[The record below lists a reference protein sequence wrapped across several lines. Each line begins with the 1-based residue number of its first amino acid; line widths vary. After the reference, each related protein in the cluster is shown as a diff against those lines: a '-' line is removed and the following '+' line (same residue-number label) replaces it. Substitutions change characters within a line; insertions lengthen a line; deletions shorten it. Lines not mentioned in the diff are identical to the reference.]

1 MQAFITHGPVL
12 ADSMFSEIR
21 GQART
26 YLLSLDEIHQI
37 VGTAWGSLGKA
48 AKMLSSLGAM
58 GKFLGSLLI
67 LFPKA
72 SKPQLVLVATHCVYD

>member
-37 VGTAWGSLGKA
+37 VGTDR
-48 AKMLSSLGAM
+48 M
-58 GKFLGSLLI
+58 GLTWQS
-67 LFPKA
+67 
-72 SKPQLVLVATHCVYD
+72 C